1 MSIRKM
7 INIISESNQKHYA
20 IAIPFVD
27 AEHLLFQVRSDK
39 LDRQPGDI
47 CFPGG
52 AVEIGETP
60 EEAVIREL
68 SEELLLSKEQI
79 ELQEETSLL
88 VSDSAIIH
96 CFSCR
101 IFNYTGSFSRE
112 EVAEVFLAPIS
123 FFETTPAKVY
133 TVDWEPVFPSDFP
146 FDKIYGG
153 RNYGWR
159 PRKSRIRFYEYEDRV
174 IWGMTARIIESF
186 VHSTRIQR
194 SS

>member
-1 MSIRKM
+1 MTT
-7 INIISESNQKHYA
+7 IITESNQKHYA

-27 AEHLLFQVRSDK
+27 ESHILFQVRSDK

-79 ELQEETSLL
+79 DLHEETSLL
-88 VSDSAIIH
+88 VNDSAIIH
-96 CFSCR
+96 CFPCR
-101 IFNYTGSFSRE
+101 ITDYDGSFNQE
-112 EVAEVFLAPIS
+112 EVAAVFFVPIS
-123 FFETTPAKVY
+123 FFENTLAKVY
-133 TVDWEPVFPSDFP
+133 EVEWTPVFPKDFP

-159 PRKSRIRFYEYEDRV
+159 PRKSRIRFYEYKGRV
-174 IWGMTARIIESF
+174 IWGMTARIIEKF
-186 VHSTRIQR
+186 VQSARDL
-194 SS
+194 

>member
-1 MSIRKM
+1 M

-20 IAIPFVD
+20 IAIPFID

-68 SEELLLSKEQI
+68 SEELLLSREQI
-79 ELQEETSLL
+79 DLQEESSLL
-88 VSDSAIIH
+88 VNDSAIIH
-96 CFSCR
+96 CFPCR
-101 IFNYTGSFSRE
+101 IFNYTGNFSRE
-112 EVAEVFLAPIS
+112 EVAEVFHAPIS
-123 FFETTPAKVY
+123 FFETTAATVY
-133 TVDWEPVFPSDFP
+133 EVDWKPVFPEDFP
-146 FDKIYGG
+146 FDKINGG

-159 PRKSRIRFYEYEDRV
+159 PRKTRIWFYEYEGFV
-174 IWGMTARIIESF
+174 IWGMTARIIENF
-186 VHSTRIQR
+186 GHSTRNRGID
-194 SS
+194 

>member
-1 MSIRKM
+1 M

-27 AEHLLFQVRSDK
+27 ELHLLFQVRSDK

-52 AVEIGETP
+52 AVEDGETP
-60 EEAVIREL
+60 EEAVRREL

-79 ELQEETSLL
+79 KLQEETSLL
-88 VSDSAIIH
+88 VNDSAIIH
-96 CFSCR
+96 CFPCR
-101 IFNYTGSFSRE
+101 ISEYDGSFNHE
-112 EVAEVFLAPIS
+112 EVAEVFLVPLS
-123 FFETTPAKVY
+123 FFEKTSAKVY
-133 TVDWEPVFPSDFP
+133 EVDWKPVFPEDFP

-159 PRKSRIRFYEYEDRV
+159 PRKSRIRFYEYGRRV
-174 IWGMTARIIESF
+174 IWGMTARIIENY
-186 VHSTRIQR
+186 VRSTRKK
-194 SS
+194 

>member
-7 INIISESNQKHYA
+7 ISIISESNQKHYA

-27 AEHLLFQVRSDK
+27 DENLLFQVRSDK

-52 AVEIGETP
+52 AVENGETP
-60 EEAVIREL
+60 EEAVRREL

-79 ELQEETSLL
+79 DLHEATSLL
-88 VSDSAIIH
+88 VNDAAIIH
-96 CFSCR
+96 CFPCHISD
-101 IFNYTGSFSRE
+101 YDGSFNQE
-112 EVAEVFLAPIS
+112 EVAEIFLAPIS

-133 TVDWEPVFPSDFP
+133 TVVWEPVFPSDFP
-146 FDKIYGG
+146 FDKIHGG

-159 PRKSRIRFYEYEDRV
+159 PRKSRIRFYEYGGRV
-174 IWGMTARIIESF
+174 IWGMTARIIENY
-186 VHSTRIQR
+186 VRSTRK
-194 SS
+194 

>member
-7 INIISESNQKHYA
+7 ISIISESNQKHYA

-27 AEHLLFQVRSDK
+27 DENLLFQVRSDK

-52 AVEIGETP
+52 AVEDGETP
-60 EEAVIREL
+60 EEAVRREL

-96 CFSCR
+96 CFPCR
-101 IFNYTGSFSRE
+101 IFNYTGSFRRE

-133 TVDWEPVFPSDFP
+133 TVDWEPAFPSDFP
-146 FDKIYGG
+146 FDKIHGG

-159 PRKSRIRFYEYEDRV
+159 PRKSRIRFYEYGGRV
-174 IWGMTARIIESF
+174 IWGMTARIIENF
-186 VHSTRIQR
+186 VHSTRSLR